1 MTFAEHSVA
10 PTAQICPPLQASDL
24 YRATVPVLTHYLKQ
38 LDRLVSGAGSGIPAM
53 DLTDRLVPDTFCAG
67 EHFVVAQ
74 GFSLRA
80 VFPAIG
86 REVPTLTTEVP
97 TVHGISRRN
106 REISEYL
113 AGIEP
118 ADFSGASDRLVHHQ
132 AGEAQLSQNAVDY
145 VTLFALPNFFFHLT
159 MGYATLRRQG
169 TAIGKSDFDGLHR
182 YPAGFRFDD

>member
-1 MTFAEHSVA
+1 M
-10 PTAQICPPLQASDL
+10 QASAF
-24 YRATVPVLTHYLKQ
+24 YRASVPVLTHYLEQ
-38 LDRLVSGAGSGIPAM
+38 LDGLVTRARAG
-53 DLTDRLVPDTFCAG
+53 DLTVNLTERLAPDTFCAG

-86 REVPTLTTEVP
+86 REVPDLTTEAP
-97 TVHGISRRN
+97 T
-106 REISEYL
+106 L
-113 AGIEP
+113 AGLSQRHGEILACLAGVEP
-118 ADFSGASDRLVHHQ
+118 SDFDGAADRLVSHQ
-132 AGEAQLSQNAVDY
+132 AGEARLEQNAVDY

-169 TAIGKSDFDGLHR
+169 IAIGKSDFDGLHH